1 MTANQSP
8 QELSAAPDTVLR
20 WHERLQ
26 FKLGLLFALLLVLV
40 ATVLL
45 PEAEA
50 EAEVLLRTA

>member
-1 MTANQSP
+1 MLP
-8 QELSAAPDTVLR
+8 LVLAAAEEVVVVTT
-20 WHERLQ
+20 
-26 FKLGLLFALLLVLV
+26 LGMLVLV